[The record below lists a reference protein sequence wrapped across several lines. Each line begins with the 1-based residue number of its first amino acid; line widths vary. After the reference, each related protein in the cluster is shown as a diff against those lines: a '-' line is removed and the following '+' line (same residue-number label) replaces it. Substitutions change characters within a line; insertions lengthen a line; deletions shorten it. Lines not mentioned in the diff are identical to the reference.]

1 MCLVI
6 ASLSFVVIFCLSCGF
21 QVKWADFI
29 LFSMI
34 DVLSLPGNSDV
45 SGAFTKSC
53 KMQAYAQRFRNI
65 PAIKRHIASRPDAII

>member
-1 MCLVI
+1 MLSHCVI
-6 ASLSFVVIFCLSCGF
+6 NLCGIILSVCCGF

-45 SGAFTKSC
+45 SGAFVNSSKL
-53 KMQAYAQRFRNI
+53 QAYAQRFRNI
-65 PAIKRHIASRPDAII
+65 PAIKRHIASRPDVIV